1 MKIIQQITVFCVAVD
16 SKNILE
22 LGGFYACVAV
32 GSKNIL
38 ELCGLYATNN
48 RL

>member
-1 MKIIQQITVFCVAVD
+1 MKIIQQITIFCVAVD
-16 SKNILE
+16 SKNILK
-22 LGGFYACVAV
+22 LVGFYACVVV